1 MRTYRMRVYRPGRP
15 EPLLLQ
21 THDIFAEND
30 AAARALAWRRY
41 DKLTKEF
48 AQSAGER
55 PISALRALSLNFS
68 LSEGDRLVFENVR
81 KDDPR

>member
-1 MRTYRMRVYRPGRP
+1 MRVYRPGRP